1 MPKQE
6 TPSDPQKQEEP
17 DSAPQPSEE
26 PAPIDVTS
34 LGRKLAEI
42 IAKVVQASSKRG
54 RRRK

>member
-1 MPKQE
+1 MRKQE

-34 LGRKLAEI
+34 FGRKLAEI
-42 IAKVVQASSKRG
+42 IAKVVQAS
-54 RRRK
+54 